1 MNEVISLHRAEYS
14 AEPEKVV
21 SAPGVVTL
29 MGEYTEQSEG
39 FVLPVGINRSMT
51 VAVSRRKDNSLRFYA
66 ADLNERKRT
75 SLSNL
80 KYKREDRWANY
91 LKGVIHGLIE
101 LGCPIKGLNMTVAGN
116 VPPGIGLASS
126 AAITVATALAVKEL
140 FSFECTDQKIVE
152 CARAA
157 ETDFIGTSTGVVHPF
172 VALNARKGYALFL
185 DTRSLDFRP
194 VSLDM
199 GDVRLLITDS
209 KVPQNVS
216 EAELAQRSADCE
228 ECVTILAAR
237 KSGTTLRDY
246 SPRDLRDSM
255 GTIPEGIRRRCL
267 HVVEENQRVH
277 ESEIAL
283 RQRNYAALGKLMNRS
298 HESLRDLFEVSCPEL
313 DWLVKRSWEIDGVYG
328 SRMTGIGFGG
338 CTVTL
343 LRADAVDKYLKRLE
357 EYERIFGFKAEAFVC
372 EPSDGAGKS

>member
-1 MNEVISLHRAEYS
+1 MNDVISLHRAEYS
-14 AEPEKVV
+14 AEPDMVA

-39 FVLPVGINRSMT
+39 FVLPVGINRTMT

-66 ADLNERKRT
+66 ANLNERKRT

-91 LKGVIHGLIE
+91 LKGVIHGLIG
-101 LGCPIKGLNMTVAGN
+101 LGCPVKGLNVTVAGD

-126 AAITVATALAVKEL
+126 AAITVAAAFAVKEL
-140 FSFECTDQKIVE
+140 FAFRCSDMQLIE
-152 CARAA
+152 CAKNA
-157 ETDFIGTSTGVVHPF
+157 EAEFMGITTGIVHPF
-172 VALNARKGYALFL
+172 VAYNARKGYALFL
-185 DTRSLDFRP
+185 DTRALEFRP
-194 VSLDM
+194 IPLNM
-199 GDVRLLITDS
+199 GDVCLLITDS

-216 EAELAQRSADCE
+216 EAELLQRTSDCD
-228 ECVTILAAR
+228 ECVSILSAR
-237 KSGTTLRDY
+237 KPGLTLRDY
-246 SPRDLRDSM
+246 SPTDLRDSM
-255 GTIPEGIRRRCL
+255 GAIPEGIRRRCL

-277 ESEIAL
+277 EAELAL
-283 RQRNYAALGKLMNRS
+283 RQRNYAAVGKLMNRS

-313 DWLVKRSWEIDGVYG
+313 DWLVKRSWETDGVYG
-328 SRMTGIGFGG
+328 SRLTGIGFGG

-343 LRADAVDKYLKRLE
+343 LRADAVEKYRKRLD

-372 EPSDGAGKS
+372 EPSDGVRLL

>member
-1 MNEVISLHRAEYS
+1 MNDVISLHRAEYS
-14 AEPEKVV
+14 AEPEKIV

-39 FVLPVGINRSMT
+39 FVLPIGINRTMT

-66 ADLNERKRT
+66 ANLNERKRT

-91 LKGVIHGLIE
+91 LKGVLHGLIE
-101 LGCPIKGLNMTVAGN
+101 LGCPMKGLNVTVTGN

-126 AAITVATALAVKEL
+126 AAITVAAALAVKEL
-140 FSFECTDQKIVE
+140 FAFQCTDVQLIE
-152 CARAA
+152 CARKA
-157 ETDFIGTSTGVVHPF
+157 ETEFIGISTGIVHPF
-172 VALNARKGYALFL
+172 VAFYARKGYALFL
-185 DTRSLDFRP
+185 DTRNLEFRP
-194 VSLDM
+194 VPLHM

-216 EAELAQRSADCE
+216 EAELAQRTSDCE
-228 ECVTILAAR
+228 TCVAMLSAR
-237 KSGTTLRDY
+237 KPGVTLRDY
-246 SPRDLRDSM
+246 SPTDLRDSM
-255 GTIPEGIRRRCL
+255 GIIPEGIRRRCL
-267 HVVEENQRVH
+267 HVVEENQRVQ
-277 ESEIAL
+277 EAELAF
-283 RQRNYAALGKLMNRS
+283 RQKNFAAVGKLMNRS

-313 DWLVKRSWEIDGVYG
+313 DWLVKRSLETEGVYG
-328 SRMTGIGFGG
+328 SRLTGIGFGG

-372 EPSDGAGKS
+372 EPSDGVKSR